1 MFDPQVTAGFSY
13 CNSVGSKDHLGG
25 HWSAVG
31 SLCQNLLLTEGK
43 AVAGSLFLSR
53 PPSGLR
59 KDSLSRLGEE
69 KQQYPPGDGGKTL
82 TKGAQPPLA
91 ARATHHRLF
100 LKWRLALPRL
110 GLARVAWRWGGGSG
124 ACAVAVVT
132 RAGRGCLSPSGGAAP
147 RRPGR
152 ACAVRQ
158 LRRRQARGEGAVSP
172 RGAAGAGSGRAG
184 AAAPLRPPPL
194 PTAPG
199 SVFDPR
205 VQPVAGGGRRD
216 SPVSYTQL
224 FSSRSPP
231 QDGDRAGEAP
241 LLSAL

>member
-1 MFDPQVTAGFSY
+1 MP
-13 CNSVGSKDHLGG
+13 GG
-25 HWSAVG
+25 G
-31 SLCQNLLLTEGK
+31 
-43 AVAGSLFLSR
+43 
-53 PPSGLR
+53 
-59 KDSLSRLGEE
+59 
-69 KQQYPPGDGGKTL
+69 
-82 TKGAQPPLA
+82 
-91 ARATHHRLF
+91 
-100 LKWRLALPRL
+100 
-110 GLARVAWRWGGGSG
+110 GGGSG